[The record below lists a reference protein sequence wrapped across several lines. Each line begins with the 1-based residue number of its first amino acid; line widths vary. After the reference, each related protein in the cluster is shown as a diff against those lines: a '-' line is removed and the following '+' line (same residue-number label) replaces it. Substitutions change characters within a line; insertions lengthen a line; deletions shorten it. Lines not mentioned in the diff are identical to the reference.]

1 MPSNGQVKWRWVDPE
16 WEPEDNDGPEYFG
29 VDAPMSQFQLDF
41 LERNNDPLLI
51 LQTGVGAGKTRVAA
65 WCIVLKML
73 DGWRVLAIAQNSKAL
88 KMVLYRDILKILM
101 TILPD
106 YDPSK
111 YYNKSEGHIG
121 MPPDFGEACCDG
133 GTDENPSG
141 ILGFTEY
148 DGIVIDEA
156 SRICLEMRD
165 NAADRNRGKG
175 IVPWERYL
183 SSPNMEQPEPWFA
196 EECRKHPDCVIHA
209 TSLDNEFT
217 TEAYKQRLKE
227 RYVEGSTLY
236 KQQVLGLIVEGD
248 GTDAIF
254 LRAMLEESMRIP
266 FEDRFARTMYCAI
279 GVDCA
284 RFGAD
289 TSCAV
294 LRAGNWMGDP
304 LVVMEGR
311 DSFEIA
317 DEVERLVKL
326 AEARRLAVR
335 RINVDMAFGS
345 GVIDEL
351 RRRGHRNVNEVAFG
365 GEAAD
370 KDHYLNV
377 RAEMY
382 FRMQRWFGGGGIIRD
397 EKLAEELRAQRY
409 QIVKEQK
416 FKLVEK
422 DVIKD
427 VLGRSPDR
435 SDAAALTFYGGGP
448 NADLVTLDAGQ
459 LVGDVVGAHEQIR
472 RRVRK
477 RFAT

>member
-1 MPSNGQVKWRWVDPE
+1 MPSSGQVQWRWYDPE
-16 WEPEDNDGPEYFG
+16 WEPEDNDSPEYFG

-41 LERNNDPLLI
+41 IERNDEPLLI
-51 LQTGVGAGKTRVAA
+51 LQTGVGAGKTRAAA
-65 WCIVLKML
+65 WSIVLKML

-88 KMVLYRDILKILM
+88 KMVLFRDILKILM
-101 TILPD
+101 TLMPD

-121 MPPDFGEACCDG
+121 MPPDFGDACCDG

-148 DGIVIDEA
+148 DGVVIDEA
-156 SRICLEMRD
+156 SRICLEMRN
-165 NAADRNRGKG
+165 NAEDRNRGKG

-196 EECRKHPDCVIHA
+196 DECRKHPDCVIHA

-217 TEAYKQRLKE
+217 TEAYKARLKE

-236 KQQVLGLIVEGD
+236 KQQVLGLIMEGD
-248 GTDAIF
+248 GSDAIF
-254 LRAMLEESMRIP
+254 LRAWLEHSMGIP
-266 FEDRFARTMYCAI
+266 WADTYSRTMYCAI

-294 LRAGNWMGDP
+294 LRAGYWMGDQT
-304 LVVMEGR
+304 VVMQDR
-311 DSFEIA
+311 DSFDIA
-317 DEVERLVKL
+317 DEVERLVRL
-326 AEARRLAVR
+326 AESRRLVVR
-335 RINVDMAFGS
+335 RINVDMAYGS

-351 RRRGHRNVNEVAFG
+351 RRRGHKNVNEVAFG

-382 FRMQRWFGGGGIIRD
+382 FRMQKWFGAGGIIRD

-422 DVIKD
+422 DVIKE

-448 NADLVTLDAGQ
+448 SADLVTIDASQ
-459 LVGDVVGAHEQIR
+459 LVNDVVGMRKKAHG
-472 RRVRK
+472 RVKK
-477 RFAT
+477 RFS